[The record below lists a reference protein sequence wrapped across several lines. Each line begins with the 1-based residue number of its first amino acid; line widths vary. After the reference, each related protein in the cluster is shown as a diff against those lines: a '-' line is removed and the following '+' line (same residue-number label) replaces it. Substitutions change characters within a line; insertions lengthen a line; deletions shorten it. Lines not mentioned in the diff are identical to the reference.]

1 MKQAMMAAAAA
12 AALLVPGAVAE
23 AAAET
28 AAEAVG
34 SPASL
39 TNQSGSL
46 RGSVGLAS
54 SVGCTERY
62 WYDCRYSQACCD
74 AGLACYEK
82 NQYWAACLNP
92 GTCIPGA
99 TVEGDPDPR
108 PWTCRIFGAPPVQ
121 PTPPPQQTTPP
132 PPQQTT
138 PPPQPPSP
146 APQPLPPSP
155 ALPCEDLNANCAAWA
170 ASNECTDD
178 PGYMNVNC
186 QKSCGLCS

>member
-23 AAAET
+23 VAPQA

-34 SPASL
+34 NLASL

-46 RGSVGLAS
+46 RGSVGLTS

-62 WYDCRYSQACCD
+62 WYDCRYSHACCD
-74 AGLACYEK
+74 ASLACYEK

-92 GTCIPGA
+92 GACIPGT